1 MNFVFENLETLENFI
16 NCPDKNPSGIKRFTS
31 SPLISTMVRYHQTKE
46 KFDNMHFKNI
56 AISNNPNAFDKYG
69 IASGVTHAPHD
80 WCGPD
85 YLNVGYQ
92 KEFPDRKSLFE
103 YVNPVYLSDLQIGK
117 ASLILDQS
125 HEGYHVEWLF
135 DWFHNSCT
143 QHKINPKQI
152 VYITGDMDV
161 DRKYKL
167 WCIEKG
173 ITDQMCMIP
182 YAHFETAV
190 FTSDNNRTK
199 IFKLSKLP
207 DFDDQYKYKKN
218 NLKNIKTFNALQKRP
233 RAHRMWLFKELCIN
247 NLLEGSIS
255 SMNWFKWN
263 HTYYM
268 NKTMDVN
275 EYAEII
281 KHCPMLP
288 PYTGSYEEELAIFS
302 GEDSAKYQM
311 EFNTQIT
318 LDTWFSVISEA
329 SFGEDTCFISEK
341 TFKLICVHH
350 PFIIFGNKNSL
361 HYLRELGY
369 KTFHPY
375 IDETYDTL
383 ECWERLDAI
392 INSIKKINAM
402 TEIEKLEWF
411 KGMSGILEHNYKVM
425 KHNSLD
431 NAPQPMITVKEY
443 FEKGF

>member
-1 MNFVFENLETLENFI
+1 MNFVFENLETFENFI
-16 NCPDKNPSGIKRFTS
+16 SCPDVNPSGIKRFTP
-31 SPLISTMVRYHQTKE
+31 SPLITTMVRYHQTRE
-46 KFDNMHFKNI
+46 KFSNMHFKNI
-56 AISNNPNAFDKYG
+56 AISNDPSKFNKYG

-85 YLNVGYQ
+85 QSGVGFE
-92 KEFPDRKSLFE
+92 KHFPDRKSLFE
-103 YVNPVYLSDLQIGK
+103 YINPTYLSDLQSGK
-117 ASLILDQS
+117 ACLILDQS
-125 HEGYHVEWLF
+125 HEGYHVDWLF

-161 DRKYKL
+161 DRKYQL
-167 WCIEKG
+167 WCDEKNF
-173 ITDQMCMIP
+173 TERLCMVP
-182 YAHFETAV
+182 YAHFENAV
-190 FTSDNNRTK
+190 FTNDNNRTK
-199 IFKLSKLP
+199 IFGLSKLS
-207 DFDDQYKYKKN
+207 DFGDQYNYKKN

-233 RAHRMWLFKELCIN
+233 RAHRMWLFKELCLN

-268 NKTMDVN
+268 NKTMDVS
-275 EYAEII
+275 EYEQVI
-281 KHCPMLP
+281 KHTPMLP
-288 PYTGSYEEELAIFS
+288 PYTGNYEEELAIFA

-318 LDTWFSVISEA
+318 LDTWFSIISEA

-361 HYLRELGY
+361 HYLREMGY

-402 TEIEKLEWF
+402 SSVEKLEWF
-411 KGMSGILEHNYKVM
+411 KNMKSILEYNYKVM
-425 KHNSLD
+425 EHNSLD
-431 NAPQPMITVKEY
+431 SAPQPMLTIKEY
-443 FEKGF
+443 FEKGL

>member
-16 NCPDKNPSGIKRFTS
+16 DCTDKNMSGINRFTPP
-31 SPLISTMVRYHQTKE
+31 PLVLTMVRYHQTKE
-46 KFDNMHFKNI
+46 KFSNMHFKNI
-56 AISNNPNAFDKYG
+56 AISNNPDAFDKYG
-69 IASGVTHAPHD
+69 IAAGVTHAPHD

-92 KEFPDRKSLFE
+92 KEFPDRKSVFE
-103 YVNPVYLSDLQIGK
+103 LINPVYLRDLQSGK

-125 HEGYHVEWLF
+125 HEGYHADWLY
-135 DWFHNSCT
+135 DWFHNNCT
-143 QHKINPKQI
+143 QYKINPKQI
-152 VYITGDMDV
+152 IYITGDMDV

-167 WCIEKG
+167 WCSGKG

-182 YAHFETAV
+182 YPHFETAV
-190 FTSDNNRTK
+190 FTNDNNRTK
-199 IFKLSKLP
+199 IFGLSKLP
-207 DFDDQYKYKKN
+207 DFNDQYKYKKK
-218 NLKNIKTFNALQKRP
+218 NLATIKNFNALQKRP
-233 RAHRMWLFKELCIN
+233 RAHRMWLFKELFIN
-247 NLLEGSIS
+247 NLLENTIS

-263 HTYYM
+263 HTFYM
-268 NKTMDVN
+268 NRTMDVN
-275 EYAEII
+275 EYEQAI

-288 PYTGSYEEELAIFS
+288 PYTGSYEEELAIFE
-302 GEDSAKYQM
+302 GGDSAKYQM

-383 ECWERLDAI
+383 ECWDRLDAI
-392 INSIKKINAM
+392 IKSIQKINAM
-402 TEIEKLEWF
+402 SQDEKLKWF
-411 KGMSGILEHNYKVM
+411 EKMKPILEHNYKVM
-425 KHNSLD
+425 KKNSLV
-431 NAPQPMITVKEY
+431 NAPQPMITIKEY
-443 FEKGF
+443 FERGF

>member
-16 NCPDKNPSGIKRFTS
+16 SCTDKNPSGIKRFTS
-31 SPLISTMVRYHQTKE
+31 SPLIGTMVRYHQTKE

-56 AISNNPNAFDKYG
+56 AISNDPNKFDKYG

-85 YLNVGYQ
+85 HKGIGYQ
-92 KEFPDRKSLFE
+92 TRFEDRKSLFE
-103 YVNPVYLSDLQIGK
+103 YLTPTYLTDLRSGK
-117 ASLILDQS
+117 ACLILDQS

-135 DWFHNSCT
+135 EWFHNSCEYYG
-143 QHKINPKQI
+143 INPKQI

-161 DRKYKL
+161 YRKYDHWGSEHNLANK
-167 WCIEKG
+167 
-173 ITDQMCMIP
+173 MCMIP
-182 YAHFETAV
+182 YAHFENAV
-190 FTSDNNRTK
+190 FTNDNNRTK

-207 DFDDQYKYKKN
+207 NFDDQYSYKKK
-218 NLKNIKTFNALQKRP
+218 NLQIIKSFNALQKRP
-233 RAHRMWLFKELCIN
+233 RAHRMWLFKELCLN
-247 NLLEGSIS
+247 NLLEDSIS

-263 HTYYM
+263 HTFYM
-268 NKTMDVN
+268 NKTMDVD
-275 EYAEII
+275 EYAEVI
-281 KHCPMLP
+281 KRCPMLP

-392 INSIKKINAM
+392 INSIKKINALSLD
-402 TEIEKLEWF
+402 EKLEWF
-411 KGMSGILEHNYKVM
+411 KGMKSILEHNYKVM
-425 KHNSLD
+425 KQNSLD
-431 NAPQPMITVKEY
+431 NAPQPMLTVKEY
-443 FEKGF
+443 FEKGL

>member
-1 MNFVFENLETLENFI
+1 MNFVFENLETLENFTS
-16 NCPDKNPSGIKRFTS
+16 CPDKNPSGIKRFTS
-31 SPLISTMVRYHQTKE
+31 SPLISTMVRYHQTRE
-46 KFDNMHFKNI
+46 KFDNMHFKDI
-56 AISNNPNAFDKYG
+56 AISNDPSKFDKYG

-85 YLNVGYQ
+85 HNGVGFQ
-92 KEFPDRKSLFE
+92 QQFADRKSLFE
-103 YVNPVYLSDLQIGK
+103 YLNPTYLTDLQSGK
-117 ASLILDQS
+117 ACLILDQS
-125 HEGYHVEWLF
+125 HEGYHSDWLF
-135 DWFHNSCT
+135 DWFHNSCE
-143 QHKINPKQI
+143 HYNINPKQI

-161 DRKYKL
+161 HRKYKQWSTEHNL
-167 WCIEKG
+167 VNK
-173 ITDQMCMIP
+173 MCMVP
-182 YAHFETAV
+182 YAHFENAV
-190 FTSDNNRTK
+190 FTNDNNRTK

-207 DFDDQYKYKKN
+207 DFSEQYNYKKS
-218 NLKNIKTFNALQKRP
+218 NLKNIKTFNSLQKRP
-233 RAHRMWLFKELCIN
+233 RAHRMWLFKELCLN

-268 NKTMDVN
+268 NKTMDVD
-275 EYAEII
+275 EYARVI
-281 KHCPMLP
+281 KHTPMLP
-288 PYTGSYEEELAIFS
+288 PYTGTYEEELAIFA

-350 PFIIFGNKNSL
+350 PFIIYGNKNSL

-402 TEIEKLEWF
+402 TADEKLEWF
-411 KGMSGILEHNYKVM
+411 KGMRGILEHNYKVM
-425 KHNSLD
+425 KHNSLA
-431 NAPQPMITVKEY
+431 NAPQPMLTVKEY